1 MHMCGVSGLGGIW
14 RESAR
19 WDEKYVVGGQLARGI
34 WREYA
39 GCHSRQLHIVG
50 VYRRRRRRKVT
61 RSRLH
66 KETRCRRHKERN
78 KCYFNVFCRFL
89 KMCDDLLL
97 YLFLIYFILYIYIY
111 NIGRRTTV

>member
-1 MHMCGVSGLGGIW
+1 MYLSIKFVYDYIFKCICVGCRGWGGIW

-50 VYRRRRRRKVT
+50 VFGASPRRFRDAKFVVLF
-61 RSRLH
+61 SG
-66 KETRCRRHKERN
+66 
-78 KCYFNVFCRFL
+78 FL
-89 KMCDDLLL
+89 
-97 YLFLIYFILYIYIY
+97 
-111 NIGRRTTV
+111 